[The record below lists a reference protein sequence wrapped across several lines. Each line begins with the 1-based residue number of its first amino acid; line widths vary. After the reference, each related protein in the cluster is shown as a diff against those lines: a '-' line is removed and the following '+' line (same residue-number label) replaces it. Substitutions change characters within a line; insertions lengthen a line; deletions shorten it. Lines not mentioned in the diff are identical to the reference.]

1 MKSGSVASRLRFGA
15 MGTDEQPRHNVTFSR
30 IYKESDQ
37 WEEYAELR
45 AQRLVAACKSGRS
58 SPHAHLPASG
68 RSRTPGGSSRR
79 VLAGNRAR
87 ARRSRS
93 LRRACAFSPLQL
105 SVCLWCLSA
114 HSGPPLA
121 ASQGNSRAR
130 TLRSLSAS
138 VTGVVL
144 SGPCPSP
151 RARSSLLLWFVV
163 LPLPLVKGKHSKPS
177 KETP

>member
-1 MKSGSVASRLRFGA
+1 M
-15 MGTDEQPRHNVTFSR
+15 
-30 IYKESDQ
+30 
-37 WEEYAELR
+37 EEYAELR

-79 VLAGNRAR
+79 VLAGKPAPGRGGA
-87 ARRSRS
+87 AS
-93 LRRACAFSPLQL
+93 LRRACAFLPASIEVVIHVQTGDLPGPLIL
-105 SVCLWCLSA
+105 CKSVCLWCLSA

-121 ASQGNSRAR
+121 ASQDNSRAR

-138 VTGVVL
+138 VTRVVL